1 MSNNDL
7 ILLETIL
14 GRCHQAQAPA
24 MKPEEFFELFSA
36 EQVLKDLDLSYE
48 ELESGLVAGGNDG
61 GIDGLYVFVNGELI
75 HDDTDLSVFKK
86 NVVIDVVIIQAK
98 TSKSFEET
106 PIEKLA
112 AATKDLFRLDADLD
126 KLAAVYNDGLRSA
139 VGLMRKAWIFLV
151 DRFPQLQF
159 RYVYASKGD
168 VMNLHPNV
176 RRKSEL
182 LADVVKGL
190 FQQAEYRFEFLGAA
204 ELFSLARRQA
214 KTTYQ
219 LTLAE
224 NPISAAGDVGYVCLV
239 KLRDYVAFLRDDLG
253 GLHKSIFEANVRDY
267 QGSTQVNAGIQSSL
281 LAKDREDFW
290 WLNNGV
296 TIVATKATLAG
307 KSLTFED
314 PQIVNGLQTS
324 TEVFGYFSSAN
335 TQGDERSILVRIIVP
350 SSGDPESRDR
360 IIKATNSQTSIPEAS
375 LRATDSVHSNIEA
388 SLTPFGLFYDRRKN
402 FYKNQG
408 KPVEKIVSISLMA
421 QAVMAILLQRPDD
434 ARARPSS
441 LLKKD
446 DDYRAIFSNT
456 LPLTMYRVCAQVI
469 RRVDEFLKAD
479 VNLDPKDRTNIRFFV
494 GMLVVVNVTKRIVPT
509 VQDISTL
516 DIELVDV
523 KAIGE
528 SAAEVLS
535 LYWEL
540 GGGDQLA
547 KGPVLRERIKN
558 ELKSHAASIEKLFG

>member
-7 ILLETIL
+7 ILLDTIL
-14 GRCHQAQAPA
+14 ERSHKAQAPA
-24 MKPEEFFELFSA
+24 KKPEEFFELFAA

-61 GIDGLYVFVNGELI
+61 GIDGLYVFVNGELVQE
-75 HDDTDLSVFKK
+75 DTDLSVFKK

-106 PIEKLA
+106 PIDKLA
-112 AATKDLFRLDADLD
+112 SATRDLFRLDSDLD
-126 KLAAVYNDGLRSA
+126 KLAAVYNDGLRAA
-139 VGLMRKAWIFLV
+139 VSVMRKAWIFLV
-151 DRFPQLQF
+151 DRFPLLQF

-168 VMNLHPNV
+168 VSKLHPNV

-182 LADVVKGL
+182 LEAEVKGL
-190 FQQAEYRFEFLGAA
+190 FQQAQYRFEFAGAA
-204 ELFSLARRQA
+204 ELFALARRQP

-219 LTLAE
+219 LTIAE
-224 NPISAAGDVGYVCLV
+224 SPISAAGDVGYVCLV
-239 KLRDYVAFLRDDLG
+239 KLRDYVAFLRDESG
-253 GLHKSIFEANVRDY
+253 ALHKAIFEANVRDY
-267 QGSTQVNAGIQSSL
+267 QGSTQVNTGIQQSL
-281 LAKDREDFW
+281 IAKDKEDFW

-296 TIVATKATLAG
+296 TIVSTKATLAG
-307 KSLTFED
+307 KSLTLED

-324 TEVFGYFSSAN
+324 TEVFSYFGSAN

-350 SSGDPESRDR
+350 KAGDPESRDR

-408 KPVEKIVSISLMA
+408 KPAEQIVSIPLMA
-421 QAVMAILLQRPDD
+421 QSVMSIMLQRPDD

-446 DDYRAIFSNT
+446 DDYRAIFSNDF
-456 LPLTMYRVCAQVI
+456 PLAMYRICAQTVK
-469 RRVDEFLKAD
+469 RVDEFLRAAVGFD
-479 VNLDPKDRTNIRFFV
+479 VKDRTNIRFFV
-494 GMLVVVNVTKRIVPT
+494 AMHAAACAAATNNPGPQQIASLN
-509 VQDISTL
+509 L
-516 DIELVDV
+516 DLIDPDV
-523 KAIGE
+523 LYG
-528 SAAEVLS
+528 SAVAVMEI
-535 LYWEL
+535 YEEL
-540 GGGDQLA
+540 GGGDQVA
-547 KGPVLRERIKN
+547 KGPLLREK
-558 ELKSHAASIEKLFG
+558 LKFDLQARYPAV